1 MREIGRECE
10 RQQWTWGFGG
20 SVGGMHY
27 IIFKPVAH
35 SEIKLKQNT
44 ETARNSFRL
53 VSASLAYFQHTT
65 KYDSKVKNN
74 MLINVNRLNV
84 LMRPKI
90 VSVFCF
96 SFISQCATGLTTCSV
111 RQRSLYVS

>member
-1 MREIGRECE
+1 VREIGRECE
-10 RQQWTWGFGG
+10 RQQWTWGFGV

-53 VSASLAYFQHTT
+53 VSASLAYFQHTNEAET
-65 KYDSKVKNN
+65 HFKMFQSF
-74 MLINVNRLNV
+74 
-84 LMRPKI
+84 
-90 VSVFCF
+90 SAFCF
-96 SFISQCATGLTTCSV
+96 SFILECADGHIK
-111 RQRSLYVS
+111 